1 MTKKAPAR
9 GRAIFRSCVAAYS
22 RKNASAKRTEQNP
35 IHQRRSSS
43 RSVAMNRMYPK
54 MLARTI
60 APIPAIAKRT
70 VVDSLGTA
78 GPPGA
83 GGGTGSIVNQPV
95 TGLPHSGQNFM
106 FPGTSW
112 PSGQRTTCDAPHS
125 PQNLRPGGTGLP
137 HLMQGLLPAATV
149 VSAPQFPQNFTFTG
163 FIVPH
168 LGHALVCCWGPW
180 AIMPPICDPIA
191 YPIPMP
197 APRPTPVPAVPEG
210 FAAAAFIESANANG
224 WYAWA
229 LVRPRTF
236 AEAIFSRASL
246 MDSG

>member
-95 TGLPHSGQNFM
+95 T
-106 FPGTSW
+106 
-112 PSGQRTTCDAPHS
+112 DVPHS

-197 APRPTPVPAVPEG
+197 APAVPEG
-210 FAAAAFIESANANG
+210 FAAAAFIESANANC

-236 AEAIFSRASL
+236 AEAIFSSRSRIR
-246 MDSG
+246 

>member
-1 MTKKAPAR
+1 MTKNAPAR

-22 RKNASAKRTEQNP
+22 RKNASAR
-35 IHQRRSSS
+35 
-43 RSVAMNRMYPK
+43 
-54 MLARTI
+54 
-60 APIPAIAKRT
+60 RT
-70 VVDSLGTA
+70 VVDNFGTA

-125 PQNLRPGGTGLP
+125 PQNFSPGGTGFP
-137 HLMQGLLPAATV
+137 HLMHGLLPAATV
-149 VSAPQFPQNFTFTG
+149 VSAPQFPQNFTFAG
-163 FIVPH
+163 FMVPH
-168 LGHALVCCWGPW
+168 LGHALVCCCWGPW
-180 AIMPPICDPIA
+180 AIIPPICDPIA
-191 YPIPMP
+191 YPIPLP

-210 FAAAAFIESANANG
+210 VAAAAFIESANADC

-229 LVRPRTF
+229 LARPRTF

-246 MDSG
+246 IVSESGLLRPVVWIISMPLVTKCGFEFASVPCSMSF

>member
-22 RKNASAKRTEQNP
+22 RKNASAKRTE
-35 IHQRRSSS
+35 
-43 RSVAMNRMYPK
+43 
-54 MLARTI
+54 
-60 APIPAIAKRT
+60 
-70 VVDSLGTA
+70 VDSLGTA

-168 LGHALVCCWGPW
+168 LGH
-180 AIMPPICDPIA
+180 D
-191 YPIPMP
+191 
-197 APRPTPVPAVPEG
+197 
-210 FAAAAFIESANANG
+210 ES
-224 WYAWA
+224 
-229 LVRPRTF
+229 
-236 AEAIFSRASL
+236 
-246 MDSG
+246 